1 VILKPSEL
9 STAVSTLISE
19 LVPRYLDKELYQ
31 VVNGAVP
38 ETTRVRSINTLC
50 PQTLIKA
57 W

>member
-19 LVPRYLDKELYQ
+19 LVPKYLDKELYQ

-38 ETTRVRSINTLC
+38 ETTRVRNINITC

-57 W
+57 